1 MCISIFIL
9 PKCTICVFY
18 HFSKTAFP
26 EMLLVNESFKKFFF
40 LLLQL
45 EKKRVSEGRCEF
57 HKGHVIGCIPLLC
70 FWVIRP
76 HLTQKITH
84 FISQVIPF
92 YCSIAFCNTI
102 LKVLVSDSIIDLLFC
117 WIYILGLKIPSGL
130 KLGKCNGKSFVQV
143 ENFPQISQA
152 VWCRCQL
159 QTIYLRCDLL

>member
-1 MCISIFIL
+1 MRALKIIL
-9 PKCTICVFY
+9 PLPSAWK
-18 HFSKTAFP
+18 
-26 EMLLVNESFKKFFF
+26 EESIWGKVWISWRACNR
-40 LLLQL
+40 LLL
-45 EKKRVSEGRCEF
+45 GRTW
-57 HKGHVIGCIPLLC
+57 IIPHLS

-92 YCSIAFCNTI
+92 YCSIAFRNTI